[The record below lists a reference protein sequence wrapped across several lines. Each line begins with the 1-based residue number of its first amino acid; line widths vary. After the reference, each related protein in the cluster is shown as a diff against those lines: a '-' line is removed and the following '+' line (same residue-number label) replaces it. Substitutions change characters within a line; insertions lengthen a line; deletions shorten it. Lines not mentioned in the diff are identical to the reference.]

1 MALEWSFPGFP
12 VELDADGLNGHV
24 RRVTLP
30 HRKWSAEMMVIFS
43 DLERVLSTDQLFML
57 GPWLRSARQRA
68 TTELVR
74 LHNGLP
80 DGQSPEMHM
89 LRPGTWQVF
98 HCRHGPPPVSGRGR
112 VRMERPEP
120 ADAVGAARGDQGLR
134 RQAVGRWVVGRDQ
147 QRHRKHDGI

>member
-1 MALEWSFPGFP
+1 
-12 VELDADGLNGHV
+12 
-24 RRVTLP
+24 
-30 HRKWSAEMMVIFS
+30 MMVIFS

-89 LRPGTWQVF
+89 LRPGTWQ
-98 HCRHGPPPVSGRGR
+98 GVSLQ
-112 VRMERPEP
+112 VRTGSCFRKRPCTNGTP
-120 ADAVGAARGDQGLR
+120 GTS
-134 RQAVGRWVVGRDQ
+134 
-147 QRHRKHDGI
+147 